1 MTARNT
7 YATLA
12 EYKSFVMS
20 RGQPTNTDATDD
32 AVIDSLLEQASRYI
46 DGKTSRWFYPRIET
60 RYLSIPNYPYVEREL
75 DFDAD
80 VLEVV
85 SFLNGDGSSIAASE
99 YNLWPA
105 NEFPKFGL
113 RIKQSSNFQWLTDDS
128 EYENVLPLKAVY
140 GYHSNYT
147 NEAWTSAGTLGASIS
162 DTTTLAFTMT
172 AGHSLAVGNIVR
184 IDNEIF
190 IIGTVATNTIT
201 PLKRGDNGSTAAT
214 HSNGTAVYVWNPM
227 DDCKNATLEIATQAY
242 KRRFGQSLSNS
253 ETVTAS
259 GVVLTPKDIPTMA
272 GEFIHTYRRRV

>member
-12 EYKSFVMS
+12 EYKAFVNS
-20 RGQPTNTDATDD
+20 RGHSGAADATDD
-32 AVIDSLLEQASRYI
+32 AIIDSLLEQASRYI

-60 RYLSIPNYPYVEREL
+60 RNLSIPNYPNVERAL

-80 VLEVV
+80 VLEVIT
-85 SFLNGDGSSIAASE
+85 FLNGDGSAISASE
-99 YNLWPA
+99 YLLWPA
-105 NEFPKFGL
+105 NEYPKFGL
-113 RIKQSSNFQWLTDDS
+113 RIKQSSNFQWLTDNS
-128 EYENVLPLKAVY
+128 EYENVLDLKAVY

-147 NEAWTSAGTLGASIS
+147 SEAWESVGTLGAAIT

-172 AGHSLAVGNIVR
+172 AGHSLAVGNIAR
-184 IDNEIF
+184 IDNELF

-214 HSNGTAVYVWNPM
+214 HLNGAVVSVWQPM
-227 DDCKNATLEIATQAY
+227 ADCKNATLEIAMQAY
-242 KRRFGQSLSNS
+242 KRRFGQSLSNT

-259 GVVLTPKDIPTMA
+259 GVVLTPKDIPTLA
-272 GEFIHTYRRRV
+272 GEFMKTYRRLV